1 MSQAVIIVSLILS
14 CIAITI
20 VVATGMELFFA
31 LLVSGWRSFDRW
43 AERTAQSIDRIYH
56 SFHPKGRT
64 IEKGMVME
72 VIWLLLLAIT
82 TIAFQQP
89 TIEIIQILLIV
100 AAIAGIVIAIFF
112 TIILLLSI
120 VLNWIAVNVLPPIMD
135 WAAQFIYRRDR
146 EIAAN
151 PETDPAILLK
161 LSGSRDRLT
170 RKEVAGNPNTP
181 VDVLWHLI
189 RQYPYQ
195 VLENPLFLLIVLENP
210 NWIMEI
216 PETDLHELLQQ
227 SSVPEA
233 IVDAALHHTQSYIRG
248 VAIQAAANNPKTS
261 ASRLEEVTL
270 NHNLLYADVL
280 QNPKIAEA
288 SLQRFATCNNDA
300 IQEQLA
306 RYCLRHESLF
316 AKSLSVK
323 PQDILQWIVQD
334 VVAGQKDELMFLLLT
349 YPDLPPQFIPQLL
362 VALPHKL
369 HLRLAKSSEISGEL
383 LKLLTDYP
391 TYINSMKTRICQAI
405 ARNLNTPPE
414 ILDEFADR
422 PSKAIRISL
431 ALREKYSPELL
442 VKLAIDPYPEIR
454 RNLLQNR
461 YIEPSLLNSLRNHSR
476 LEVQE
481 FVAAHPNTPRLPQ

>member
-20 VVATGMELFFA
+20 VVATGMELFFT
-31 LLVSGWRSFDRW
+31 LLSSGWRIFDRW
-43 AERTAQSIDRIYH
+43 AERMARSINRIYH
-56 SFHPKGRT
+56 FFHPKGRT

-72 VIWLLLLAIT
+72 AIWLLLLAIA

-100 AAIAGIVIAIFF
+100 AAIAGVVIAIFF
-112 TIILLLSI
+112 TIILLSSI
-120 VLNWIAVNVLPPIMD
+120 VLNWIAANLLPPILD
-135 WAAQFIYRRDR
+135 WAARFIYHRDR
-146 EIAAN
+146 EIAAT
-151 PETDPAILLK
+151 PTTDPVILRK

-170 RKEVAGNPNTP
+170 RREIAGNPNTP
-181 VDVLWHLI
+181 TDVLWHLI

-233 IVDAALHHTQSYIRG
+233 IVDAALQHHESCIRG

-261 ASRLEEVTL
+261 LHRLEEITL
-270 NHNLLYADVL
+270 NHDFLYADVL
-280 QNPKIAEA
+280 QNPKITEE
-288 SLQRFATCNNDA
+288 SLHRFATCNNDD

-306 RYCLRHESLF
+306 RCCLRNKSLF
-316 AKSLSVK
+316 SDSLSIK
-323 PQDILQWIVQD
+323 PQDVLQWIVQD
-334 VVAGQKDELMFLLLT
+334 LLARQKNDVIFSLLS
-349 YPDLPPQFIPQLL
+349 YQDLPPQFIPQLL
-362 VALPHKL
+362 AALPYL
-369 HLRLAKSSEISGEL
+369 FHLRLAKISDTSAEL
-383 LKLLTDYP
+383 LTQLTYYP
-391 TYINSMKTRICQAI
+391 NYINSMRTRICQVI
-405 ARNLNTPPE
+405 ARNSNTPPE

-431 ALREKYSPELL
+431 ALRKNYSPELL
-442 VKLAIDPYPEIR
+442 VKLAIDPYPEICK
-454 RNLLQNR
+454 NLLRNR
-461 YIEPSLLNSLRNHSR
+461 YIEPNLLHSLRHHPL
-476 LEVQE
+476 LEVRE
-481 FVAAHPNTPRLPQ
+481 LVAAHSNTPRLPQ